1 MTNRVEQAKRNS
13 VSTSNHVLF
22 YLLYKHIND
31 DVSDDFPKI
40 PEHFPKIS
48 EDSPKQFRRPDKL
61 FGTFPEIFRRL
72 PRKTWWC
79 FNHTLIP
86 YSIRKSFFISKLFV
100 FLNKDWSWRR
110 GGDVSISQKKS
121 EDDQHETADFWWDL
135 YKESAKTKRLTEI
148 LLLSDLAFEMQRGW
162 RRPCLYTDL
171 DYLTSLH
178 LYMYMRKSYA
188 CIKARSPPASLAII
202 GQVTETHNWQNVHR
216 YRDTSTG

>member
-1 MTNRVEQAKRNS
+1 MTFLIFRRFPNTFRKFPKILQNNS
-13 VSTSNHVLF
+13 EGQTNVSEHFLEFSEDF
-22 YLLYKHIND
+22 REKSD
-31 DVSDDFPKI
+31 DVSTINWFRTLFAI
-40 PEHFPKIS
+40 PFK
-48 EDSPKQFRRPDKL
+48 FLCL
-61 FGTFPEIFRRL
+61 FV
-72 PRKTWWC
+72 C
-79 FNHTLIP
+79 
-86 YSIRKSFFISKLFV
+86 LFV

-171 DYLTSLH
+171 VYLTSLH

-188 CIKARSPPASLAII
+188 CIKARSPPTSLAII
-202 GQVTETHNWQNVHR
+202 GQVTETHNWQYVHR